1 VLAARQQLK
10 TLPPFVDGP
19 LLASGWAKGSTGAAS
34 HLDEF
39 LSANKDD
46 FAEKYFGLG

>member
-1 VLAARQQLK
+1 VLKAREELN

-19 LLASGWAKGSTGAAS
+19 LFTSGWAKGSTGAAN
-34 HLDEF
+34 HLDEY
-39 LSANKDD
+39 LSINKDA

>member
-1 VLAARQQLK
+1 VLEARQQLN

-19 LLASGWAKGSTGAAS
+19 LLTAGWAKGSAGAAS
-34 HLDEF
+34 HLDEY
-39 LSANKDD
+39 LSTNKDD